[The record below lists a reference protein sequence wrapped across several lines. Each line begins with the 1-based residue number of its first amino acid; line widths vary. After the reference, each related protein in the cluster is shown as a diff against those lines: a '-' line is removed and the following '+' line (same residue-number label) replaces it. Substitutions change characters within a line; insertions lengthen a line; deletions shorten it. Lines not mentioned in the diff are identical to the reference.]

1 MWFIVCASMELS
13 ICHEIVA
20 PGNFDIRGGKGFRRA
35 ANDGAGDTSGAMTQA
50 VPAPAD
56 AVPAFLRA
64 SGAHVDDASAMRVI
78 CVRKQE
84 TRYQRRPQP

>member
-1 MWFIVCASMELS
+1 
-13 ICHEIVA
+13 
-20 PGNFDIRGGKGFRRA
+20 
-35 ANDGAGDTSGAMTQA
+35 MTQA

>member
-35 ANDGAGDTSGAMTQA
+35 QTTARAIP
-50 VPAPAD
+50 PA
-56 AVPAFLRA
+56 R
-64 SGAHVDDASAMRVI
+64 
-78 CVRKQE
+78 
-84 TRYQRRPQP
+84 